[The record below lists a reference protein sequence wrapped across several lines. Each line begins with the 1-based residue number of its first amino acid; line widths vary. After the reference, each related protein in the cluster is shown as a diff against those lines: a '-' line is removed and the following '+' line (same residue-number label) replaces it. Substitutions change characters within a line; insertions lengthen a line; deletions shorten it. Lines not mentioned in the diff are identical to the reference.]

1 MLRVVLA
8 VLGVGAFSM
17 IVALGLGR
25 LLDFKEPQCPQKRSA
40 SERSLR
46 HKCEK

>member
-1 MLRVVLA
+1 MFAVLIG
-8 VLGVGAFSM
+8 LGVGAFS
-17 IVALGLGR
+17 ILVGLGVGR